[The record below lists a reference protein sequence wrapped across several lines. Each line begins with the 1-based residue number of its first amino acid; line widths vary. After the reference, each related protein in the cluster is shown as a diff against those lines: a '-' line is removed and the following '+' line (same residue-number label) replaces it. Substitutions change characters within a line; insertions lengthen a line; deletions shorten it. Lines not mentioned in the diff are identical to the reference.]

1 MAQAYNDEL
10 VPKINAVLDQF
21 TGDTIPQIHTA
32 LENTEEVVNEVG
44 SAKAKKS
51 FANCKEGTVEV
62 LKAIEE
68 LMPRKRFWARESIVM
83 TWRLTEWYMP
93 VRSDRNIRE
102 RRYFPLIHRMR

>member
-68 LMPRKRFWARESIVM
+68 LMES
-83 TWRLTEWYMP
+83 LTKLKEYYNKL
-93 VRSDRNIRE
+93 DQALN
-102 RRYFPLIHRMR
+102 

>member
-44 SAKAKKS
+44 SAKAKRS

-68 LMPRKRFWARESIVM
+68 LMES
-83 TWRLTEWYMP
+83 LTKLKEYY
-93 VRSDRNIRE
+93 DKLDQALN
-102 RRYFPLIHRMR
+102 

>member
-10 VPKINAVLDQF
+10 VPKINVVLDQF

-32 LENTEEVVNEVG
+32 LENTEEVVDEVG

-68 LMPRKRFWARESIVM
+68 LMES
-83 TWRLTEWYMP
+83 LTKLKEYY
-93 VRSDRNIRE
+93 DKLDQALN
-102 RRYFPLIHRMR
+102 

>member
-21 TGDTIPQIHTA
+21 TGDTIPQLHTA

-68 LMPRKRFWARESIVM
+68 LMES
-83 TWRLTEWYMP
+83 LTKLKEYY
-93 VRSDRNIRE
+93 DKLDQALN
-102 RRYFPLIHRMR
+102 

>member
-32 LENTEEVVNEVG
+32 LENTEEVVDEVG

-68 LMPRKRFWARESIVM
+68 LMES
-83 TWRLTEWYMP
+83 LTKLKEYY
-93 VRSDRNIRE
+93 DKLDQALN
-102 RRYFPLIHRMR
+102 

>member
-68 LMPRKRFWARESIVM
+68 LMES
-83 TWRLTEWYMP
+83 LTKLKEYY
-93 VRSDRNIRE
+93 DKLDQALN
-102 RRYFPLIHRMR
+102 

>member
-21 TGDTIPQIHTA
+21 TGATIPQIHTA

-68 LMPRKRFWARESIVM
+68 LMES
-83 TWRLTEWYMP
+83 LTKLKEYY
-93 VRSDRNIRE
+93 DKLDQALN
-102 RRYFPLIHRMR
+102 

>member
-21 TGDTIPQIHTA
+21 TGDTIPQIHAA
-32 LENTEEVVNEVG
+32 LENTEDVVNEVG

-51 FANCKEGTVEV
+51 FANCKEGTAEV

-68 LMPRKRFWARESIVM
+68 LLES
-83 TWRLTEWYMP
+83 LTKLKEYYAKL
-93 VRSDRNIRE
+93 DQALN
-102 RRYFPLIHRMR
+102 

>member
-1 MAQAYNDEL
+1 MTQAYNDEL

-68 LMPRKRFWARESIVM
+68 LMES
-83 TWRLTEWYMP
+83 LTKLKEYY
-93 VRSDRNIRE
+93 DKLDQALN
-102 RRYFPLIHRMR
+102 